1 MKYIKLLSVFFI
13 FLIFSCDKDFT
24 SIDSDVISSENAI
37 NFSTSL
43 IDYPLIASNL
53 RLNPVKS
60 NNLPSF
66 MLGYNNNPVFG
77 ESKASF
83 LGQVIPTE
91 FSPSFGENVVLD
103 SVVLTIPYYSRGVE
117 TSEEGDITYEID
129 SVYGNTPTKLY
140 VYKSNFYLRDFDPS
154 GDFSDSQNYYSNGSL
169 SNSEYINQ
177 AEVEAEL
184 LFESGVIGDG
194 SDDFT
199 PSSERIDLTL
209 LDSLGES
216 YVSSSIAPAIRL
228 KLNNPNDNFWQS
240 IFFENEG
247 NPELVN
253 PNTFKEFFR
262 GLYIKADGIN
272 SEGSM
277 MMLNFASSNTKLTIH
292 YTSDTST
299 DSDTDSGG
307 TTTETISSQNEYVL
321 NFTDNLINVY
331 ENNFQIDVSN
341 SNTVEGDE
349 RLYLKGGEGY
359 MSTIDL
365 FNGEIQDENGE
376 MVDAFDHFKNSFYD
390 GENEIANKIINEAYI
405 EFFVDQT
412 QNIQDE
418 PDRIYLYNFEQNTA
432 LIDYFLD
439 QSVSSTT
446 INAKINHLEPLT
458 RDGDSLT
465 GEGVKYKIRITEH
478 LNNLILRDST
488 NAKLALVVTANVG
501 SIDNFSILNSGE
513 ENRDFPSGAIL
524 TPNGTVL
531 HGSQSENIDKRP
543 RIKIYY
549 TDPDD

>member
-1 MKYIKLLSVFFI
+1 MKNIKLLSVFFI
-13 FLIFSCDKDFT
+13 IFIYSCDKDFT
-24 SIDSDVISSENAI
+24 SIDSDVISAENAI
-37 NFSTSL
+37 NFNTSS
-43 IDYPLIASNL
+43 IDYPLVASNKK
-53 RLNPVKS
+53 LNPVKS

-66 MLGYNNNPVFG
+66 MLGYNNNPFYG

-83 LGQVIPTE
+83 LGQIVPAE

-117 TSEEGDITYEID
+117 TSEEGDISYEID
-129 SVYGNTPTKLY
+129 SVYGSTATKLY
-140 VYKSNFYLRDFDPS
+140 VYKSNFYLRDFNPS
-154 GDFSDSQNYYSNGSL
+154 GDFSDSQNYYSNGAL
-169 SNSEYINQ
+169 SNSESINQ
-177 AEVEAEL
+177 AEIEAEL
-184 LFESGVIGDG
+184 LYESGILGDG
-194 SDDFT
+194 SDDFI
-199 PSSERIDLTL
+199 PSSERIDLTS

-240 IFFENEG
+240 LFFENEG
-247 NPELVN
+247 NPELIN

-262 GLYIKADGIN
+262 GLYIKADGVN
-272 SEGSM
+272 SDGSM
-277 MMLNFASSNTKLTIH
+277 MLLNFASSNTKLTIH
-292 YTSDTST
+292 YTSETST

-307 TTTETISSQNEYVL
+307 TSTETISSQNEYVL
-321 NFTDNLINVY
+321 NFTDNLVNIY
-331 ENNFQIDVSN
+331 ENNFLVDVSN
-341 SNTVEGDE
+341 SNTIDGDE
-349 RLYLKGGEGY
+349 RIYLKGGEGY
-359 MSTIDL
+359 MSTVDL
-365 FNGEIQDENGE
+365 FGGDIQDENGE
-376 MVDAFDHFKNSFYD
+376 MVNAFEHFKNSFYD
-390 GENEIANKIINEAYI
+390 EENEIANKIINEAYI

-412 QNIQDE
+412 QDIGSE

-458 RDGDSLT
+458 RDGDSIT

-488 NAKLALVVTANVG
+488 NAKLALVVTSNVG

-513 ENRDFPSGAIL
+513 EDRDFPSGAIL
-524 TPNGTVL
+524 TPKGTVL
-531 HGSQSENIDKRP
+531 HGSQSEDIDKRP

-549 TDPDD
+549 TDPNE

>member
-1 MKYIKLLSVFFI
+1 MKNIKLLSIFFI
-13 FLIFSCDKDFT
+13 ILIYSCDKEFT
-24 SIDSDVISSENAI
+24 SIDSDVISAENAI
-37 NFSTSL
+37 NFNTSS
-43 IDYPLIASNL
+43 IDYPIVASNL

-66 MLGYNNNPVFG
+66 MLGYNNNPFYG

-83 LGQVIPTE
+83 LGQIVPAE

-103 SVVLTIPYYSRGVE
+103 SVVLTIPYYSRGVD
-117 TSEEGDITYEID
+117 TDDDGNISYEID
-129 SVYGNTPTKLY
+129 SVYGNTVTKLY
-140 VYKSNFYLRDFDPS
+140 VYKSNFYLRDFNPS
-154 GDFSDSQNYYSNGSL
+154 GDFSDSQNYYSNGAL
-169 SNSEYINQ
+169 SNSETINQ
-177 AEVEAEL
+177 SEIEAEL
-184 LFESGVIGDG
+184 LYESGVLGDG
-194 SDDFT
+194 SDDFI

-216 YVSSSIAPAIRL
+216 YVASSIAPAVRL
-228 KLNNPNDNFWQS
+228 KLNNPNDNFWES
-240 IFFENEG
+240 LFFENEG
-247 NPELVN
+247 NPELIN

-262 GLYIKADGIN
+262 GLYIKADGVN

-277 MMLNFASSNTKLTIH
+277 MLLNFASSNTKLTIH
-292 YTSDTST
+292 YTSETST

-307 TTTETISSQNEYVL
+307 TSTETITSQNEYVL
-321 NFTDNLINVY
+321 NFTDNLVNIY
-331 ENNFQIDVSN
+331 ENNFQVDVSN

-349 RLYLKGGEGY
+349 RIYLKGGEGY
-359 MSTIDL
+359 MSTVDL
-365 FNGEIQDENGE
+365 FSGDIEDDNGV
-376 MVDAFDHFKNSFYD
+376 MVNAFDHFKNSFYD
-390 GENEIANKIINEAYI
+390 QENEIANKIINEAYI

-412 QNIQDE
+412 QDIGSE

-458 RDGDSLT
+458 RDGDSIT

-488 NAKLALVVTANVG
+488 NAKLALVVTSNVG

-513 ENRDFPSGAIL
+513 EERDFPSGAIL
-524 TPNGTVL
+524 TPKGTVL
-531 HGSQSENIDKRP
+531 HGSQSEDLDKRP

-549 TDPDD
+549 TDPNE